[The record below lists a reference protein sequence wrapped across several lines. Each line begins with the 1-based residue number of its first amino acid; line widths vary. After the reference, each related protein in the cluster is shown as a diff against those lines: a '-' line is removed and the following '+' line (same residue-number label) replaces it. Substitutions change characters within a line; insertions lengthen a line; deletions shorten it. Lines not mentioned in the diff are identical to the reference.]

1 MVFGKHDLADL
12 PLLLLLSVSASALF
26 LAAMI
31 MLQSLAFLIAGINTS
46 ADLACNIAFP
56 RLSIGVAERENR

>member
-1 MVFGKHDLADL
+1 MVFGKYDLADL

-31 MLQSLAFLIAGINTS
+31 MLQSLAFLTNSRHKHFGRS
-46 ADLACNIAFP
+46 
-56 RLSIGVAERENR
+56 RL